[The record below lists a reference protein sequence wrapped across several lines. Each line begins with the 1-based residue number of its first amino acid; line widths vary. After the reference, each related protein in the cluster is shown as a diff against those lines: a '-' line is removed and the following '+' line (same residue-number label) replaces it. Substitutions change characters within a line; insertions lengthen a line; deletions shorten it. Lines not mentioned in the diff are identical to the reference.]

1 MTDRAAL
8 VEKANE
14 LGLELEITST
24 FSGFEYTIRSSEDDG
39 AAIAELMDAID
50 AADPSATYVLPWK
63 TGGPEPPRWAI

>member
-24 FSGFEYTIRSSEDDG
+24 SDGFEYTIRSSEDDA
-39 AAIAELMDAID
+39 AAIAEMMDAIE
-50 AADPSATYVLPWK
+50 AADPAATYALPWNP
-63 TGGPEPPRWAI
+63 GAPEPPRWAI